1 MVPLSN
7 SSATV
12 NGTAEQN
19 LILTE
24 LLRSVNAL
32 DAKIDNQIKAGL
44 ALEAKVET
52 LDTTLAA
59 LNSAAVP
66 VFHNPVPHKAA
77 VGGAPRELR

>member
-1 MVPLSN
+1 VVPLSN

-32 DAKIDNQIKAGL
+32 DAKIDNQIKND
-44 ALEAKVET
+44 EEK
-52 LDTTLAA
+52 
-59 LNSAAVP
+59 
-66 VFHNPVPHKAA
+66 
-77 VGGAPRELR
+77 